1 MIIAKTE
8 KGLEHF
14 KRLFQAKSESKNI
27 NKKEQTELKKFY
39 KATSYITP
47 EGKIFIDSI
56 HEFPYIIEEPVIAKL
71 PHTMPKI

>member
-14 KRLFQAKSESKNI
+14 KKLFQAKSESKDI
-27 NKKEQTELKKFY
+27 DQKEQTELKKFY
-39 KATSYITP
+39 RATAYFTP
-47 EGKIFIDSI
+47 EGKKFIDGI
-56 HEFPYIIEEPVIAKL
+56 HEVPFIIQEPVIAKL